1 MKKLFALALTFAL
14 VAAIAAGCGKSAPA
28 AKGTV
33 KTGLAVVTSI
43 ANSADATAADAGVA
57 QGYSTI
63 AAVTVDGSGKIV
75 SCVIDAAQTNV
86 NFGADGAIT
95 TALDSTFQTKNEL
108 GAAYGMKTASSIG
121 KEWNEQAAAF
131 AAYVVGKTAEEVNG
145 IAVDAGLAM
154 DADLVASVTIHV
166 TDFIEVVSK
175 AVANASELGAS
186 SGDKLRVGTVTSIAK
201 STNATA
207 DAQGLAQVYN
217 TYAALTTNE
226 TGVITSCV
234 IDASQANIN
243 FDTAG
248 KITTPLDT
256 TFQTKDDL
264 KDVYGMKAASGIG
277 KEWYEQAAAFA
288 AYATGKTAAEVAGTA
303 VDETGHV
310 TGADLTASVTVSV
323 GDFMAAIAKAAK

>member
-14 VAAIAAGCGKSAPA
+14 VAAISAGCGKAAPTA
-28 AKGTV
+28 EGAV

-43 ANSADATAADAGVA
+43 ASSADATAVDAGVA

-63 AAVTVDGSGKIV
+63 AAVTVDGAGKIV
-75 SCVIDAAQTNV
+75 ACVIDAAQSNV

-95 TALDSTFQTKNEL
+95 TALDSAFQTKNEL
-108 GAAYGMKTASSIG
+108 GAAYGMKAASGIG

-131 AAYVVGKTAEEVNG
+131 AAYAVGKTAEEVKG
-145 IAVDAGLAM
+145 IAVDAGLAT

-175 AVANASELGAS
+175 AAANAGELGAS

-207 DAQGLAQVYN
+207 DAEGLAQIYN
-217 TYAALTTNE
+217 TYAALITNE
-226 TGVITSCV
+226 AGAITSCV

-243 FDTAG
+243 FNAAG
-248 KITTPLDT
+248 KIATPLDT
-256 TFQTKDDL
+256 TFQTKNEI
-264 KDVYGMKAASGIG
+264 KEGYGMKAASGIG

-303 VDETGHV
+303 VDETGHAA
-310 TGADLTASVTVSV
+310 GADLTASVTVSV
-323 GDFMAAIAKAAK
+323 GDFMAAIAKAGK

>member
-28 AKGTV
+28 GEGAV

-43 ANSADATAADAGVA
+43 ASSADATAAEAGVA

-63 AAVTVDGSGKIV
+63 AAVTVDGAGKIV
-75 SCVIDAAQTNV
+75 ACVIDAAQTNV

-95 TALDSTFQTKNEL
+95 TALDSAFQTKNEL
-108 GAAYGMKTASSIG
+108 GAAYGMKAASSIG

-131 AAYVVGKTAEEVNG
+131 AAYVVGKTAEEVKG
-145 IAVDAGLAM
+145 IAVDAGLPA

-166 TDFIEVVSK
+166 TDFIEVVGK

-201 STNATA
+201 STNAAA
-207 DAQGLAQVYN
+207 DAQGLAQIYN

-226 TGVITSCV
+226 KGVITSCV

-243 FDTAG
+243 FDAAG
-248 KITTPLDT
+248 KVTTPLDT
-256 TFQTKDDL
+256 TFQTKNEI
-264 KDVYGMKAASGIG
+264 KEGYGMKAVSSIG

-288 AYATGKTAAEVAGTA
+288 AYATGKTATEVAGTV
-303 VDETGHV
+303 VDEEGHTADV
-310 TGADLTASVTVSV
+310 DLTASVTISV
-323 GDFMAAIAKAAK
+323 GDFITAVTKAAR